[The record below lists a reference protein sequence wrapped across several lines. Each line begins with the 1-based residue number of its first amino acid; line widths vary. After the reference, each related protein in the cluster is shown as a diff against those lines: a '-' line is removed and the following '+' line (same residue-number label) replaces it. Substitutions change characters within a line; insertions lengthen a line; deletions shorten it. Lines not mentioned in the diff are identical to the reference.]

1 MALEYVAAYYS
12 YLDLMEELSDAEC
25 GRLFKACLT
34 YGKTG
39 ATPELRGNE
48 RFVWPGIRSQIDRDA
63 EKYKMRCEQNR
74 NNRQRTSTNVN
85 DRERPLTKSTKTK
98 EKAKENTK
106 AKEKE
111 TSPDGDA
118 KKAALSAVMDCYL
131 DRVNPMA
138 SPASLEE
145 LKAYVEHMGAEC
157 CLRAI
162 NIALDEK
169 KTTWSYIKAILQNKL
184 SQGVRCIADWDAL
197 DAKREEEKKR
207 GAAQSSNA
215 APSGDGSFHGWR
227 AKSALDD

>member
-39 ATPELRGNE
+39 AMPELRGNE
-48 RFVWPGIRSQIDRDA
+48 RFVWPGIRSQIDRDV

-74 NNRQRTSTNVN
+74 NNRQRSSTNDN
-85 DRERPLTKSTKTK
+85 DRQQPSTKSTKT
-98 EKAKENTK
+98 KAKENTK

-118 KKAALSAVMDCYL
+118 KKAALAAVIDCYL
-131 DRVNPMA
+131 GRVNPMA
-138 SPASLEE
+138 SPTSLDE
-145 LKAYVEHMGAEC
+145 LKAYFESMGPDC

-169 KTTWSYIKAILQNKL
+169 KATWSYIRAILQNKL

-197 DAKREEEKKR
+197 DARREEGKKR
-207 GAAQSSNA
+207 GIAQSADA
-215 APSGDGSFHGWR
+215 APGGDGSFRGWR